1 MPFLGCRTLDILG
14 SLGDVAIH
22 IISTQRCEWLG
33 LNSVLGTDRNAGWV
47 GRWSLFSDLIRR
59 FKDCSNNIDRR
70 EKAASRVSISF
81 YVLYTSFSN
90 IKGSY
95 LRSPNPHV
103 GFTIR

>member
-70 EKAASRVSISF
+70 EKAASRVSISLLCIVYKF
-81 YVLYTSFSN
+81 LEHQRKLFA
-90 IKGSY
+90 
-95 LRSPNPHV
+95 
-103 GFTIR
+103 